1 MASLFDYQPKE
12 RSTRFWKVS
21 SIACL
26 IAMLVFLLWPIEKPF
41 HNGAKRADPKL
52 RIIQVSNET
61 LTLQIS
67 SCNQNDGV
75 KYWTVTIKEGY
86 VVKTSIVC
94 NNGMVKDFEAKD
106 I

>member
-1 MASLFDYQPKE
+1 MYDDDEYLKGLP
-12 RSTRFWKVS
+12 S
-21 SIACL
+21 SCNGILPCIL
-26 IAMLVFLLWPIEKPF
+26 IAIIFAICMVGCIKAP
-41 HNGAKRADPKL
+41 PKL
-52 RIIQVSNET
+52 RTIQIPNEA
-61 LTLQIS
+61 LILQIS

-75 KYWTVTIKEGY
+75 KYWTVTIEEGY